1 MARPQSKGLKYI
13 NLDVSFLQ
21 DRKIRRLIR
30 RNGENAPLVYIAL
43 LCYIYTEGYYI
54 KWDDDI
60 ILDLADAIRMD
71 EKYIQDVIAGCLD
84 VELLSRKMFDEHR
97 ILTSYGIQKQYQT
110 ICEQCKRKTTVEEYS
125 LLVSS
130 EGTFENNSTHDIS
143 SEETSGN
150 NRMRDVSSEETLE
163 NSQMRDISSEDCKE
177 RKEAK
182 ERNIKQSKEKKS
194 KENYYSSCCSSLPSE
209 QAEEEEQ
216 QQDFF
221 EIFFFKNFSEPSV
234 EFRDKFLPWNN
245 TGDRHWD
252 QWDYTTR
259 LAAVKQWE
267 QRPAR
272 PRFRQSYFLE
282 MWRKV
287 VDRMHEIGS
296 PPEIIRDALADEL
309 RWQEDLDGIR
319 VTGYRLFCTKR
330 LYDYIEKQHLPDFKP
345 ILWKYLSKN
354 NRVNMNYT
362 AYDEYNE

>member
-1 MARPQSKGLKYI
+1 MARTEKTGFNYTR
-13 NLDVSFLQ
+13 LDVDFWSDL
-21 DRKIRRLIR
+21 KIRKAKRKNPL
-30 RNGENAPLVYIAL
+30 APYVYLRIVA
-43 LCYIYTEGYYI
+43 IVIKEGYYL
-54 KWDDDI
+54 KVDK
-60 ILDLADAIRMD
+60 DLLF
-71 EKYIQDVIAGCLD
+71 VIAEDLGIDEETAMECLD
-84 VELLSRKMFDEHR
+84 
-97 ILTSYGIQKQYQT
+97 ILTSEEVNLLDHSCYEKSGVLTSHGIQNQYNA
-110 ICEQCKRKTTVEEYS
+110 QCDATKRKAKIDQNSPYCLIISSEKFGVYRENSEEITRNES
-125 LLVSS
+125 IQGVSS
-130 EGTFENNSTHDIS
+130 ELIPLNTDKLRKNAT
-143 SEETSGN
+143 
-150 NRMRDVSSEETLE
+150 
-163 NSQMRDISSEDCKE
+163 KK
-177 RKEAK
+177 RKEK
-182 ERNIKQSKEKKS
+182 ES
-194 KENYYSSCCSSLPSE
+194 KENYSSSCCSSLPSE
-209 QAEEEEQ
+209 QAEEEEQQ

-319 VTGYRLFCTKR
+319 QEDLDGIRVTGYRLFCTKR